1 MKMEIEGKSAIVTGA
16 GQGIGKSIALTLSE
30 AGARVV
36 VVDIN
41 EEAAKAVCQNIKAK
55 GGKAYSI
62 KADVSVKKQ
71 VEIMIESSVEKLGGL
86 DILVNSAGINKF
98 VPILDLKE
106 EDWDA
111 IIAVNTKGV
120 FLCSQAA
127 ARLMVAQKNGRIV
140 NISSNC
146 SRIARMFMGAYC
158 PSKAAVTSFTQVL
171 ALELAKYG
179 VLVNAVFPG
188 ATATEMQKKT
198 QKETGL
204 GEKVIYGDLET
215 FRTGIPLGKM
225 ADPEDIAAAVLFLV
239 SDASKHITGQAICV
253 DGGQTMF

>member
-1 MKMEIEGKSAIVTGA
+1 MS
-16 GQGIGKSIALTLSE
+16 
-30 AGARVV
+30 GARVV

-146 SRIARMFMGAYC
+146 SRIARMFMELM
-158 PSKAAVTSFTQVL
+158 PSKSSCKLALHKVL
-171 ALELAKYG
+171 AL
-179 VLVNAVFPG
+179 VLLNMVFSFTLFFLVTPNCD
-188 ATATEMQKKT
+188 ATRDT
-198 QKETGL
+198 KETGW
-204 GEKVIYGDLET
+204 EKKLFMGIGNLSY
-215 FRTGIPLGKM
+215 GIPLGKWQI
-225 ADPEDIAAAVLFLV
+225 PEEICCAVFISC
-239 SDASKHITGQAICV
+239 SDVINILQDRQFA
-253 DGGQTMF
+253 